1 MAFCPFYNLEC
12 PEDFSC
18 AIWTK
23 FGCCVHDKPGI
34 CSAQY
39 TSGGKTVD
47 VHILQVTRTGFPPP
61 RAQHEVVFAYD
72 SDGVLGI
79 DEDLSKFVIYRVHYP
94 NSRG

>member
-23 FGCCVHDKPGI
+23 FGCCIIEKPGTP
-34 CSAQY
+34 ARY
-39 TSGGKTVD
+39 AKTGGEVD
-47 VHILQVTRTGFPPP
+47 VYILQVLSSNSPPP
-61 RAQHEVVFAYD
+61 QPQFVIVFAYD
-72 SDGVLGI
+72 GDGTI
-79 DEDLSKFVIYRVHYP
+79 HTETDLSKFTIYRIHEP